1 MIRFHKPSDYTADRA
16 KQSADWCGVSNQI
29 IPVCLTRHT
38 VYIHLIQGIY
48 MDPKLLSV
56 LNLSV
61 SIPITPGSKAICV
74 AIVQTSK

>member
-1 MIRFHKPSDYTADRA
+1 
-16 KQSADWCGVSNQI
+16 
-29 IPVCLTRHT
+29 
-38 VYIHLIQGIY
+38 

-56 LNLSV
+56 LYLSV